1 MSLTMVNRG
10 VVNCNRTNTHVSSLG
25 QIISKENLH
34 MLNVY
39 INCSYSHLLNIHFL
53 ILKSLSVHG
62 KHINDNAIHKM
73 LTSKG
78 KKGKAVPLQASSGPE
93 GSMRLRFPDFM
104 ATAQGCGKFVS
115 LTYWPHLPPGS
126 SPGTYFC

>member
-25 QIISKENLH
+25 QIILKENLH

-53 ILKSLSVHG
+53 ILKSLFVHG
-62 KHINDNAIHKM
+62 KHINDSVIHYILIHLAN
-73 LTSKG
+73 LTWN
-78 KKGKAVPLQASSGPE
+78 LQHKVGT
-93 GSMRLRFPDFM
+93 LRF
-104 ATAQGCGKFVS
+104 G
-115 LTYWPHLPPGS
+115 L
-126 SPGTYFC
+126 